1 MLTSG
6 VKHFCETCNNCY
18 KQEQSLSRIIQN
30 VKKRIDAKLGSLSGE
45 GREGGGD
52 TLKPVELF
60 EANFIFRLSFAVCC
74 VIWRSRPMKA
84 YV

>member
-1 MLTSG
+1 MLTCG
-6 VKHFCETCNNCY
+6 VKHFCETCNNSY
-18 KQEQSLSRIIQN
+18 KQEQSLLLKHIFFI
-30 VKKRIDAKLGSLSGE
+30 KRVSISGSLNGE
-45 GREGGGD
+45 GREWGGD